1 MIEQHRAALGEYL
14 DLHSSNYGQKRNT
27 TRL

>member
-1 MIEQHRAALGEYL
+1 MIEQHSAARGEYL